1 MGANLGSRHAMV
13 AQGSPAARSPA
24 PHGAGVTP
32 NHHTDRLK
40 ACLEIE
46 VGRLSTAVSRI
57 IQTSKLYEL
66 IELGS
71 APGHD
76 RIRCPNGVLC
86 SDDVPLGHF
95 GGTCIWTK

>member
-46 VGRLSTAVSRI
+46 VGRLSTAVSRFNWACVI
-57 IQTSKLYEL
+57 SPFVTYEQRTRSSFFL
-66 IELGS
+66 F
-71 APGHD
+71 D
-76 RIRCPNGVLC
+76 T
-86 SDDVPLGHF
+86 F
-95 GGTCIWTK
+95 TCKGLKRPSSRFFYGDWNA